1 MKKVRASLPQK
12 RWAGLVT
19 KYPAASDYV
28 SPDEFTTGSKNLDTN
43 VRGVVTKRLGG
54 VTLGSGSTAFRDQF
68 EAIFVDGTRHLLM
81 MDNGTLKYTVGDGV
95 LTSVVSGYTAAANME
110 FGIYQDRV
118 YFGNGVSA
126 AQVYDRTVSYGG
138 ASSLPVTL
146 TVVSYAGLAGDTVT
160 IGTTTLTAGVEW
172 TAGTSNDA
180 TATSL
185 AAAIDALSGVAAS
198 AVGPLITVT
207 SETPHIVRLS
217 DAVNLTIAS
226 VVSPR
231 VKAAGAQV
239 PTSALSAATGAGG
252 NVPADTYTYKVTFL
266 YYDSEESNG
275 GTTSGSVSPGVSS
288 QIDLTAIPIGGYG
301 VTARKIY
308 RDDGTGVY
316 RLVLTIA
323 NNTAT
328 TGTDNVAAGTT
339 IIPEDNG
346 VPPQFKYIAQHLDRF
361 AFAGVSG
368 RSSDLFFTEAGLPD
382 IVLSTGFVTCNSQ
395 DPITGVIVYQDRWLV
410 FNRTSFGQIFG
421 STSDTFRYA
430 PVPGNVGCVDNR
442 SIQVRTINGV
452 PTVVW
457 LSDKGFYMFNGSTVD
472 YISDSIETL
481 VNLNLQQAD
490 FARGSNTDS
499 EEADFTA
506 GTASAAIVL
515 DDPSGSI
522 TVPNPKST
530 YDTQAAWED
539 AEAFANLVTKQTA
552 TQDPSRIG
560 TPLGKT
566 FDYDADEGVGT
577 ANVELEATELTLTQA
592 SDNTSG
598 GSTNDVSVFGVGAA
612 HSKHARAFTFARAG
626 TLTGVSVRFTGEAGW
641 QGHNFQPRIWADSL
655 GTFGSVLASGSV
667 RTVGAFES
675 PASEILTFA
684 PALSISAGQT
694 IWIGLE
700 YLDGNNGFGTAGNM
714 GGIPSSSGSGSYR
727 YEGFASGTVSNR
739 DLQAAYTFTQTAVPA
754 SGTWVSDA
762 VNVGFLAD
770 ATTQTV
776 YLDNT
781 SATYPAGCSSIT
793 YIDTSDDETFGS
805 GVSTAS
811 VNDLDGADTATIA
824 RKKYFRV
831 RVELETT
838 DDREVPV
845 YGELSLGFGDEA
857 TWTSTTIDH
866 TTDLTALNSLV
877 VTASLP
883 AGTSGSV
890 TIQKSSDD
898 ITYNDE
904 GTIALAN
911 GAQTLSLA
919 SITNPT
925 LRYTRVMFTLTGDD
939 NTATAVAQ
947 VSSAVLKW
955 TTVSTFQSAEIDVGS
970 TPAGWDI
977 FTTETT
983 TNGGTVAYTM
993 KSATSSGGL
1002 GAASYEAVTSG
1013 AFPSAVTPNRH
1024 AKWKAT
1030 ITATADANPQI
1041 DSVTVA
1047 WFLSSSSSPIRAA
1060 SLFYNKAYYIAL
1072 AESEETANNIVLV
1085 FDENRKWYRYEG
1097 VSVATMGLFFNR
1109 PLVGLAS
1116 AATLVRWLSGQTD
1129 QGTNITMDVRTK
1141 ALDFG
1146 DPTKTKV
1153 LRGLTVLVANTGTTW
1168 AFTYSVDDGNT
1179 FLPLVDYTGSS
1190 TFATSTDGELI
1201 PRRLVPQWPAEISG
1215 RTILI
1220 RGVSSDAFDAHLY
1233 QLYIDAFIRESEP
1246 THV

>member
-1 MKKVRASLPQK
+1 MPQK
-12 RWAGLVT
+12 KWAGLVT

-68 EAIFVDGTRHLLM
+68 EAVFVDGTRHLLM
-81 MDNGTLKYTVGDGV
+81 MDSGTLKYTAGDGV

-138 ASSLPVTL
+138 AYSLPVTL

-160 IGTTTLTAGVEW
+160 IGSTTLTAGVEW

-198 AVGPLITVT
+198 AVGAVITVT

-217 DAVNLTIAS
+217 DSTNLTIAS
-226 VVSPR
+226 VASPR
-231 VKAAGAQV
+231 VKAAGAQA

-275 GTTSGSVSPGVSS
+275 GTTSSSVSPGVPS

-316 RLVLTIA
+316 RLVLTIS

-339 IIPEDNG
+339 IMPEDNG

-382 IVLSTGFVTCNSQ
+382 IMFSTGYVTCNSQ

-430 PVPGNVGCVDNR
+430 PVPGSVGCVDNR

-481 VNLNLQQAD
+481 VNLNLQQSD

-499 EEADFTA
+499 EAADFGA

-515 DDPSGSI
+515 NDPSGSI

-530 YDTQAAWED
+530 YDTQAAWEA
-539 AEAFANLVTKQTA
+539 AEDVTNLVTKTTA
-552 TQDPSRIG
+552 TQLAARIG

-566 FDYDADEGVGT
+566 LDYDVDEGTGT
-577 ANVELEATELTLTQA
+577 ANVELEPTELTLTEA
-592 SDNTSG
+592 TDWTG
-598 GSTNDVSVFGVGAA
+598 DTTGAA
-612 HSKHARAFTFARAG
+612 NGTFTGPALGAGHTFDAAQSFTVPRDG
-626 TLTGVSVRFTGEAGW
+626 TLTSVTAFATA
-641 QGHNFQPRIWADSL
+641 NFSNYTRQVDIMTDAL
-655 GTFGSVLASGSV
+655 GAPGTVLATYASAGVLVPVATSVPLSGGTTYWL
-667 RTVGAFES
+667 RTRLTTSGAVGATSVFKGTTPLTGGS
-675 PASEILTFA
+675 NALYQVDGGGWASV
-684 PALSISAGQT
+684 
-694 IWIGLE
+694 
-700 YLDGNNGFGTAGNM
+700 
-714 GGIPSSSGSGSYR
+714 GG
-727 YEGFASGTVSNR
+727 
-739 DLQAAYTFTQTAVPA
+739 AARTTYVFTQTAVVA
-754 SGTWVSDA
+754 SGTWASTA
-762 VNVGFLAD
+762 VNVGFLVD
-770 ATTQTV
+770 ASAQTV
-776 YLDNT
+776 YLDNG
-781 SATYPAGCSSIT
+781 SATYPAGTSSIT
-793 YIDTSDDETFGS
+793 YVDTSDDSTFGS
-805 GVSTAS
+805 GVSTDS
-811 VNDLDGADTATIA
+811 VNDLDGADTVSLP
-824 RKKYFRV
+824 RKKYWRV
-831 RVELETT
+831 RVQLDTT
-838 DDREVPV
+838 DDRDVPV
-845 YGELSLGFGDEA
+845 YGQLSLGFGAEA
-857 TWTSTTIDH
+857 VWQSAAIDH
-866 TTDLTALNSLV
+866 TTDITAMNSLV

-883 AGTSGSV
+883 AGTTGSV
-890 TIQKSSDD
+890 VIEKSTDD
-898 ITYNDE
+898 VTYADE
-904 GTIALAN
+904 GTFALAN
-911 GAQTLSLA
+911 GTQTISLGTV
-919 SITNPT
+919 TNPT
-925 LRYTRVMFTLTGDD
+925 RRYTRVRFELESDD
-939 NTATAVAQ
+939 DIATAVAQ

-955 TTVSTFQSAEIDVGS
+955 TTVSTFESAEIDVGS
-970 TPAGWDI
+970 TPSGWDI

-983 TNGGTVAYTM
+983 TGGGTVAYTM
-993 KSATSSGGL
+993 KSAASSGTL
-1002 GAASYEAVTSG
+1002 GAAVYQSVTSG
-1013 AFPSAVTPNRH
+1013 AFPTAVTPLRF

-1030 ITATADANPQI
+1030 ITATADAVPQI

-1047 WFLSSSSSPIRAA
+1047 WFLSSSASPIRAA
-1060 SLFYNKAYYIAL
+1060 SLFYNKAYYIAV
-1072 AESEETANNIVLV
+1072 AESEELTNNIVLV

-1097 VSVATMGLFFNR
+1097 VSIATMGLFFNR

-1116 AATLVRWLSGQTD
+1116 APTLVRWLSGQTD
-1129 QGTNITMDVRTK
+1129 QGTDIEMVVRTK

-1146 DPTKTKV
+1146 DATKTKI
-1153 LRGLTVLVANTGTTW
+1153 LRSITVIVANTGTEW
-1168 AFTYSVDDGNT
+1168 EFSYSVDGGAT
-1179 FLPLVDYTGSS
+1179 YLPLVDYQGD
-1190 TFATSTDGELI
+1190 TSFETTDDMALTR
-1201 PRRLVPQWPAEISG
+1201 RRLVPQWPNEISG
-1215 RTILI
+1215 STILVQ
-1220 RGVSSDAFDAHLY
+1220 GVSEDEHDAHLY
-1233 QLYIDAFIRESEP
+1233 EIYLDAFIRESEP
-1246 THV
+1246 NHA